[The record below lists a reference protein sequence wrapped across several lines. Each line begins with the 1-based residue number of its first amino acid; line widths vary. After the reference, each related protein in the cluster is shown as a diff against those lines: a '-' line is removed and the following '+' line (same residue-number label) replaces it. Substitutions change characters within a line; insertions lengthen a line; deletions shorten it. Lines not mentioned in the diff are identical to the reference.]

1 MVLVDSG
8 SLSGVAR
15 KSTDV
20 LSPRWK
26 RHNIPVAVSKWN
38 LSITLPHWPIRH
50 LLTNEFPVS
59 LSLRLVVFST
69 LYCYINVRFLKY
81 FLHNLYLVWF
91 CDNPLPLY
99 VWEEAKIWT
108 QGTLHALLSHFCS
121 IVSHQHHRG
130 ISTALLWAPPVNTWT
145 QAGRLGKKKKVA
157 VTGSACVFPS
167 APWQDLFIVIDKS
180 IIVSMA

>member
-1 MVLVDSG
+1 MKRTPALDLQGTGASQANIRAKISVSSWLNLRFNFPGISLRYIPFSSG
-8 SLSGVAR
+8 SRSSSGVAR

-50 LLTNEFPVS
+50 LLINEFLVS

-81 FLHNLYLVWF
+81 FLHNSYLVWF
-91 CDNPLPLY
+91 CDNPLLLY

-121 IVSHQHHRG
+121 IVRPTSIIG
-130 ISTALLWAPPVNTWT
+130 ESALLCY
-145 QAGRLGKKKKVA
+145 GRHL
-157 VTGSACVFPS
+157 
-167 APWQDLFIVIDKS
+167 
-180 IIVSMA
+180 